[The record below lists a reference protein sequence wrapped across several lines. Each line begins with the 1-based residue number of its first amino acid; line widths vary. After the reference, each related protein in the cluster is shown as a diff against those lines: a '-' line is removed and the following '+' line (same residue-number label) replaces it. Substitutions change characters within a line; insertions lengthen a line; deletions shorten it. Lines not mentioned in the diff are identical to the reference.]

1 MKWGRRHRDTK
12 RYSSSCTST
21 SVAQLGTVLSTQL
34 SQAGEKAK
42 QNNNNKQNQLAN
54 DTAHLRQQEQN
65 QLLQPREIF
74 LSFDVASS

>member
-1 MKWGRRHRDTK
+1 MQNQY
-12 RYSSSCTST
+12 YSTIKLLRLKKINGT
-21 SVAQLGTVLSTQL
+21 HAYKFLGFAQ
-34 SQAGEKAK
+34 EKAK